1 MKLPLNTLI
10 VKSNKENYQFFSFSF
25 FFSKFFLML
34 RHISDVQINHARF
47 PLLYIVVNSKFC
59 VKTLI
64 KSSRVLNIKY
74 TLQLISIH
82 HTI

>member
-34 RHISDVQINHARF
+34 PDVQINHARF

-74 TLQLISIH
+74 KLQLISIH